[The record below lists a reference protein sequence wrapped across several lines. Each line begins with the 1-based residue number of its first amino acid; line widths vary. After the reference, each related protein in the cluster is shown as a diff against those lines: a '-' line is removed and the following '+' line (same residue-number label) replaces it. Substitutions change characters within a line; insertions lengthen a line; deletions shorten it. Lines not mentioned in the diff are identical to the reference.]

1 MGNCKT
7 SCENAS
13 PRKGGNMKR
22 HGDLWEDIVDF
33 ENIKLAHKNAK
44 RGKGDYRGVRKV
56 ESNREYWL
64 KKVQEMLVNKDFATS
79 DYYVFK
85 VYEPKEREIFKLPYY
100 PDRIVHHAILNVLK
114 PIWNKIF
121 IYDVYSSI
129 EGKGIHKAVDRL
141 SKFLRN
147 EQATQ
152 YCLQF
157 DISKFYPSVDHKI
170 MLERL
175 KHKVKDPDL
184 LWLLEDIEQSPNGD
198 KGIPIGN
205 YTSQYFANIYLNK
218 FDHWIKH
225 DLGIDYYGRYADD
238 GVILSGSKKKLH
250 AIKDAISRYLQSN
263 LKLSLNPKTQ
273 VFPVDD
279 RGIDFLGYRTFRNY
293 RLLRKRSAKKFKR
306 KLRTIK
312 NYFWK
317 IPAHHIVSSI
327 MSFVGWI
334 QHCDGYNLI
343 RSYILEDED
352 LISLMDQASDKMGI
366 ENPIRDKYEVKVC
379 QNEA

>member
-1 MGNCKT
+1 
-7 SCENAS
+7 
-13 PRKGGNMKR
+13 MKR
-22 HGDLWEDIVDF
+22 HGDLYGDIVDM
-33 ENIKLAHKNAK
+33 ENIKLAHDNAK
-44 RGKGDYRGVRKV
+44 RGKENYRGVRKV
-56 ESNREYWL
+56 DNDKEYWL
-64 KKVQEMLVNKDFATS
+64 GEVQKLLIEKKFTS
-79 DYYVFK
+79 SSYNVFK

-100 PDRIVHHAILNVLK
+100 PDRIIHHAILNVLK

-157 DISKFYPSVDHKI
+157 DISKFYPSVDHEI
-170 MLERL
+170 MMKRL
-175 KHKVKDPDL
+175 KHKIKDPDL
-184 LWLLEDIEQSPNGD
+184 LWLLEDIVSSPKGD

-205 YTSQYFANIYLNK
+205 YTSQYFANVYLNK

-225 DLGIDYYGRYADD
+225 DLGINYYIRYADD

-250 AIKDAISRYLQSN
+250 AIKNAISRYLKEN

-273 VFPVDD
+273 VYPVDD

-306 KLRTIK
+306 KLKTIK
-312 NYFWK
+312 KYFWK
-317 IPAHHIVSSI
+317 IPAHHVISSI

-343 RSYILEDED
+343 KSYILEDKK
-352 LISLMDQASDKMGI
+352 LINLIDEAADKMGI
-366 ENPIRDKYEVKVC
+366 NNPIRDKYEV
-379 QNEA
+379 NYD

>member
-1 MGNCKT
+1 
-7 SCENAS
+7 
-13 PRKGGNMKR
+13 MKR
-22 HGDLWEDIVDF
+22 HGDLYSDIIDM

-44 RGKGDYRGVRKV
+44 RGKADYRGVRKV
-56 ESNREYWL
+56 ESNKKYWL
-64 KKVQEMLVNKDFATS
+64 KKVQEMLVDKKFTTS

-85 VYEPKEREIFKLPYY
+85 VHEPKEREIFKLPYY
-100 PDRIVHHAILNVLK
+100 PDRIVHHAILNILK

-129 EGKGIHKAVDRL
+129 EGKGIHAATDRL
-141 SKFLRN
+141 QKFLRN
-147 EQATQ
+147 KEGTK

-170 MLERL
+170 MMKRL

-184 LWLLEDIEQSPNGD
+184 LWLLEDIVNSPSGD

-205 YTSQYFANIYLNK
+205 YTSQYFANVYLNK
-218 FDHWIKH
+218 FDHWLKH
-225 DLGIDYYGRYADD
+225 DLGVDYYIRYADD

-273 VFPVDD
+273 VYPIDD
-279 RGIDFLGYRTFRNY
+279 RGIDFLGYRTFRDY
-293 RLLRKRSAKKFKR
+293 QLLRKRSAKKFKR
-306 KLRTIK
+306 KLKTIK
-312 NYFWK
+312 KHFWQ
-317 IPAHHIVSSI
+317 IPAYHVVSSI

-343 RSYILEDED
+343 QSYLLADEKIVGIL
-352 LISLMDQASDKMGI
+352 DQASAKLGI
-366 ENPIRDKYEVKVC
+366 NNPLRDKYEVKV
-379 QNEA
+379 